1 MFTSFTDNFILRSE
15 NENINRRYFLK
26 RLAGISIVL
35 FLFFL
40 SNAIGQERL
49 PNIILI
55 SIDSLRADHLGCY
68 GYPKPTSP
76 NIDALANESVV
87 FTNAIS
93 TTTWTLPAHIS
104 MLTSLYPEVHQ
115 VINDGNKLSDKAVV
129 PLNPPYQRGQG
140 VVCAEIMKEAGYL
153 TAGFVSGPYLSSK
166 FGYNQGFDLY
176 DDYTINYSSN
186 EESHRGT
193 TSPKIHQQ
201 VTKWLEQNYSS
212 QFFLFIHYWDVHY
225 DYTPPPPF
233 DTMFDPDYT
242 GTITGKNYEGN
253 KLINP
258 QMPKR
263 DLEHIIAL
271 YDGEIAFTD
280 SYIGKLM
287 TYLKELGIYENTMVI
302 LTSDHGDEFFEHGCK
317 GHRNNLFDETLKVP
331 LIIKFPPPYPG
342 GRGGKE
348 NPIFASLSPL
358 EMCIN
363 QQVSIIDIVPTF
375 LDYLGITPNPS
386 YPPLQKGGRGDL
398 EGQSLLPLVAG
409 NIMAGTEVP
418 TNSQG
423 ASLSHFK
430 PYKFADL
437 HGFMKCVRT
446 NQFKYIHIAQ
456 TEDVRKKETR
466 IFSLHRPFAKFILER
481 SEGLKGKLFD
491 KIRGNDD
498 MKVEEIEKILLFDLQ
513 HDPTERHNL
522 AMSNPEI
529 KIEMHQILMNWLN
542 KAKILAENMGKN
554 DFEYDEDLKK
564 KLRDLGYIQ

>member
-1 MFTSFTDNFILRSE
+1 MFTLFTDLSRRRRGDFVLQLE
-15 NENINRRYFLK
+15 NENISRRNFLK
-26 RLAGISIVL
+26 RLAGMLIAL

-40 SNAIGQERL
+40 SDAIGQEQP
-49 PNIILI
+49 PNVILI

-129 PLNPPYQRGQG
+129 
-140 VVCAEIMKEAGYL
+140 CAEIMKEAGYL

-186 EESHRGT
+186 EESHRGI

-201 VTKWLEQNYSS
+201 VTKWLEQNYRSP
-212 QFFLFIHYWDVHY
+212 FFLFIHYWDVHY
-225 DYTPPPPF
+225 DYVPPPPF

-242 GTITGKNYEGN
+242 GIITGQDYERN
-253 KLINP
+253 ELINP
-258 QMPKR
+258 QMPER

-287 TYLKELGIYENTMVI
+287 TYLKKLDIYENTMVI

-331 LIIKFPPPYPG
+331 LIIKFPSE
-342 GRGGKE
+342 KK
-348 NPIFASLSPL
+348 NPIFASLSPHEVSTERSEQAPIKPVVL
-358 EMCIN
+358 SE
-363 QQVSIIDIVPTF
+363 QVSIVDIGPTF
-375 LDYLGITPNPS
+375 IDYLSITPNS
-386 YPPLQKGGRGDL
+386 NLD
-398 EGQSLLPLVAG
+398 GQSLLPLVAG
-409 NIMAGTEVP
+409 NIQTGTEVP
-418 TNSQG
+418 TN
-423 ASLSHFK
+423 FK

-456 TEDVRKKETR
+456 AEDVRKKETR
-466 IFSLHRPFAKFILER
+466 IFSLHR
-481 SEGLKGKLFD
+481 LFD
-491 KIRGNDD
+491 KIRESQD
-498 MKVEEIEKILLFDLQ
+498 MKAEEIEKTLLFNLQ
-513 HDPTERHNL
+513 DDPIECHNL

-542 KAKILAENMGKN
+542 KSKILAENIGKS
-554 DFEYDEDLKK
+554 DFEYDENLKK

>member
-1 MFTSFTDNFILRSE
+1 MSKY
-15 NENINRRYFLK
+15 ENINRRDFLK
-26 RLAGISIVL
+26 RLAGISAAP

-40 SNAIGQERL
+40 SDAIGQEQP
-49 PNIILI
+49 PNVILI

-76 NIDALANESVV
+76 NIDALANESVM

-129 PLNPPYQRGQG
+129 PLNKGGQG
-140 VVCAEIMKEAGYL
+140 VVCAETMKEAGYL

-186 EESHRGT
+186 EESHRGI

-201 VTKWLEQNYSS
+201 VTKWLEQNYCSPL
-212 QFFLFIHYWDVHY
+212 FLFIHYWDVHY

-242 GTITGKNYEGN
+242 GTITGQDYEGN
-253 KLINP
+253 ELINP
-258 QMPKR
+258 QMPER

-287 TYLKELGIYENTMVI
+287 TYLKELDIYENTMVI
-302 LTSDHGDEFFEHGCK
+302 LTSDHGDEFFEHVCK

-331 LIIKFPPPYPG
+331 LIIKFPS
-342 GRGGKE
+342 GKE
-348 NPIFASLSPL
+348 NPFASLSPSRTR
-358 EMCIN
+358 IN

-375 LDYLGITPNPS
+375 LDYLSITPRNS
-386 YPPLQKGGRGDL
+386 ELGIRNAELIPPLNSDDVRQTRNPKSEIRNLNFSGGGGDF
-398 EGQSLLPLVAG
+398 EGQSLLPLVAD
-409 NIMAGTEVP
+409 NMQAGTDVP
-418 TNSQG
+418 TN
-423 ASLSHFK
+423 FK

-466 IFSLHRPFAKFILER
+466 IFSLHR
-481 SEGLKGKLFD
+481 LFD
-491 KIRGNDD
+491 KIRDNDN
-498 MKVEEIEKILLFDLQ
+498 VNAEEIEKTLLFDLQ

-522 AMSNPEI
+522 AMSNPEL

-542 KAKILAENMGKN
+542 KAKILAENMGKS
-554 DFEYDEDLKK
+554 DFEYDENLKK